1 MAAVIDPI
9 ETNGAGGAAAPIPA
23 SLPPVARR
31 KPIAEPESPVQIDAR
46 RKVTTTRTRQPL
58 AEPAPAAK
66 VAVPKPA
73 SRRRMAWRSRIGLSL
88 AALMIVAGLA
98 LPTERYINPQYGIGY
113 ALGII
118 GGSMMLALLIYPLRK
133 RKHSLSFLGS
143 IAGWFRVHMVLGVV
157 GPLAILY
164 HSNFSLGATNSNVA
178 LVCMLTVASSG
189 LVGRY
194 LYSRIHHGL
203 YGRRASLLELSRD
216 AERLRQHSGEL
227 RLLPGL
233 MDEIERAEKRIGAP
247 SIMLLRPALAA
258 WRQRSEL
265 RRMTAL
271 LHHAV
276 SIAAARSSV
285 VSEQRERLTQ
295 AALSYVE
302 ARLLAARRV
311 AEFESSERLFAA
323 WHILHMPLFIMLVVV
338 GIVHV
343 FAVHLY

>member
-1 MAAVIDPI
+1 MPIPLRVRRRPAEEVDLPVQFEVRRKAAVSRRQADPVKPS
-9 ETNGAGGAAAPIPA
+9 EPSPAAVPQA
-23 SLPPVARR
+23 
-31 KPIAEPESPVQIDAR
+31 
-46 RKVTTTRTRQPL
+46 
-58 AEPAPAAK
+58 PAPR
-66 VAVPKPA
+66 PA
-73 SRRRMAWRSRIGLSL
+73 RKARMAWRSRLGLSL
-88 AALMIVAGLA
+88 AALTVVAGLI

-178 LVCMLTVASSG
+178 LACMLIVASSG

-194 LYSRIHHGL
+194 LYARIHHGL
-203 YGRRASLLELSRD
+203 YGRRASLTELARD

-233 MDEIERAEKRIGAP
+233 IDEIERAENRIGAP
-247 SIMLLRPALAA
+247 STMLLRPILAA

-265 RRMTAL
+265 RRMTKL

-276 SIAAARSSV
+276 SIAATRSTV
-285 VSEQRERLTQ
+285 VGEQRERLTQ
-295 AALSYVE
+295 AALRYVE
-302 ARLLAARRV
+302 GRLLAARRV
-311 AEFESSERLFAA
+311 AEFEASERLFAA
-323 WHILHMPLFIMLVVV
+323 WHILHMPLFLMLVVV

-343 FAVHLY
+343 FAVHMY